1 MYEHDKEDEDKEKK
15 ELQSIVHIVYKKLI
29 KYLISVETKKK
40 KKKFLEGKKEEKYLL
55 PEFGKDFFDYM
66 NIT

>member
-40 KKKFLEGKKEEKYLL
+40 KRNFERETKKKNICYLSL
-55 PEFGKDFFDYM
+55 AKTSL
-66 NIT
+66 II

>member
-1 MYEHDKEDEDKEKK
+1 MYEHDKEDEDKEEKK

-40 KKKFLEGKKEEKYLL
+40 KRNF
-55 PEFGKDFFDYM
+55 
-66 NIT
+66 

>member
-1 MYEHDKEDEDKEKK
+1 MYLKKEFEKHGAVVNESHHDVLVEDIFDKEDEDKEKK

-40 KKKFLEGKKEEKYLL
+40 KRNF
-55 PEFGKDFFDYM
+55 
-66 NIT
+66 

>member
-40 KKKFLEGKKEEKYLL
+40 KKFLEGNKEEKYLL

>member
-40 KKKFLEGKKEEKYLL
+40 KEISRGKQRRKI
-55 PEFGKDFFDYM
+55 FV
-66 NIT
+66 T